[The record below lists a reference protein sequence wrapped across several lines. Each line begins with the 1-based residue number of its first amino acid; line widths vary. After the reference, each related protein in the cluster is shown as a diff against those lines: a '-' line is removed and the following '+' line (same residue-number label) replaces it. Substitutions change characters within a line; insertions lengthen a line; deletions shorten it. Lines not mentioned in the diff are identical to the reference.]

1 MANFL
6 TNKEQQLVVHKKTGE
21 TPVNKAA
28 EQTPAVKNDEVADAV
43 MTMSQ
48 PSHSVIMPKLPQITV
63 FWNESAPLLSG
74 VYDHKVKPDQ
84 YRAKLAKLQKDIS
97 KK

>member
-1 MANFL
+1 MIRTRLPFQYTLFL
-6 TNKEQQLVVHKKTGE
+6 D
-21 TPVNKAA
+21 AY
-28 EQTPAVKNDEVADAV
+28 DAV

>member
-1 MANFL
+1 
-6 TNKEQQLVVHKKTGE
+6 
-21 TPVNKAA
+21 
-28 EQTPAVKNDEVADAV
+28 

-84 YRAKLAKLQKDIS
+84 YKAKLAKLQKDIS